1 MGHPALAGGRVS
13 AGAVSAGTA
22 PAVRYVRSIPRWLAA
37 KAAARVW
44 SGATTSRL
52 APVEL
57 GEVAPPAL
65 PGPAWVRVRPLLS
78 GICGSDLATIAA
90 EGSPYFSPLVST
102 PFVLGH
108 EVVGRVEEVGA
119 DVSRIAPGDRVA
131 LSPPLHCAVRGIDPP
146 CAMCAAG
153 ETGHCR
159 NVTRGAIAAGI
170 QTGYCRDTGG
180 GWSGAL
186 VAHELQLHR
195 VPDGVT
201 DETAVLIEPFACCL
215 HAVERAELQ
224 DDATALVIGAGTI
237 GLLTVAAIRA
247 SGSACRLIAVAKYD
261 HQKEAARRLGA
272 DEVVAPGGGMR
283 EELARLL
290 DVELH
295 APEIGP
301 PTGIG
306 GADVTFDCVA
316 SGRTL
321 DDAMRFTRARGA
333 VIVVGMPGVPGGVD
347 WTAMWHKELDVRGS
361 YTAGEAT
368 FARAVE
374 LATEWDDRLRPLV
387 GAVYPLEHWRDA
399 VRAAMDAG
407 SRGLTKVA
415 FRP

>member
-1 MGHPALAGGRVS
+1 MK
-13 AGAVSAGTA
+13 
-22 PAVRYVRSIPRWLAA
+22 SIPRWLAA
-37 KAAARVW
+37 KALGRAW
-44 SGATTSRL
+44 SGAATSRL

-57 GEVAPPAL
+57 AEVDPPEL
-65 PGPAWVRVRPLLS
+65 PGPRWARVRPILS
-78 GICGSDLATIAA
+78 GICGSDLSTLAA
-90 EGSPYFSPLVST
+90 DGSPYFSPLVST
-102 PFVLGH
+102 PFVFGH
-108 EVVGRVEEVGA
+108 EVVGEVEAVGPEVTA
-119 DVSRIAPGDRVA
+119 VAVGDRVA
-131 LSPPLHCAVRGIDPP
+131 LSPPLHCAIRGIDLLCPE
-146 CAMCAAG
+146 CAAG

-159 NVTRGAIAAGI
+159 NVTRGELAPGI

-180 GWSGAL
+180 GWSRAL

-195 VPDGVT
+195 VPDGLS
-201 DETAVLIEPFACCL
+201 DQTAVLIEPFACCL
-215 HAVERAELQ
+215 HAVERAGLE
-224 DDATALVIGAGTI
+224 DSDTALVLGAGTI

-247 SGSACRLIAVAKYD
+247 SGSKCRVVAVAKYPLQAD
-261 HQKEAARRLGA
+261 AARRLGA
-272 DEVVAPGGGMR
+272 DEVVRSGGAMR
-283 EELARLL
+283 DELAAHL

-295 APEIGP
+295 SPEIGP

-316 SGRTL
+316 SAATL

-368 FARAVE
+368 FARAVG
-374 LATEWDDRLRPLV
+374 LAAERDALLRPLV
-387 GAVYPLEHWRDA
+387 GAVYPLEEWRDA
-399 VRAAMDAG
+399 VRAAMDSG